1 MVGRDCLG
9 AGWRIHTSS
18 MKERPCLRS
27 FSSWKAC
34 PAREPISSKSPNV
47 SLVKHDTVRWVRQNK
62 STLLEKVFLNYLHVK
77 QEEGQG
83 SRR

>member
-1 MVGRDCLG
+1 MANSYLFDEGMAVSSFAFLLEGLSG
-9 AGWRIHTSS
+9 AGADHF
-18 MKERPCLRS
+18 EAAELLPCE
-27 FSSWKAC
+27 
-34 PAREPISSKSPNV
+34 ARYSAV
-47 SLVKHDTVRWVRQNK
+47 VRQNK